1 MLKKENREY
10 IVHFLFYKLQ
20 VAQWK
25 HLDLNC
31 VNVLEW
37 GWKMG
42 EEIIEPIKTDEEPAP
57 EEMIAYV
64 RCKCD
69 PTLQKTC
76 NSRSCSCFKYG
87 LKCVDACKKCHGVS
101 CNNSEYI
108 EIADDNEIE
117 RNIFDLFETI

>member
-1 MLKKENREY
+1 M
-10 IVHFLFYKLQ
+10 
-20 VAQWK
+20 AQWK

-31 VNVLEW
+31 VIVLES

-42 EEIIEPIKTDEEPAP
+42 EEIIEPIKTNEEPAP
-57 EEMIAYV
+57 EEMIAHV

-69 PTLQKTC
+69 PALQKPC

-87 LKCVDACKKCHGVS
+87 LKCVDACKNCHGVS

-108 EIADDNEIE
+108 EIADDFEIE
-117 RNIFDLFETI
+117 RNIFGLFETI